1 MKNKFLHVLLIVVS
15 MAVICCVSAFAEMP
29 YPDDLPPVPGWVSDY
44 SYLVC
49 LRDDEYVF
57 AYTDLASSVL
67 FIQAEYGPCVYVDNA
82 GVPVNVGVFV
92 FRNSSWTELYP
103 YEPRTGP
110 FLYVNS
116 LLYANYDVY
125 DFKGNL
131 VYAGAPAPPPPPPDP
146 YENFWSDLKDVGTG
160 VLGWAGNVAS
170 TITEEPVLLFTVGI
184 FILGAAIG
192 IFRRLLVRG

>member
-1 MKNKFLHVLLIVVS
+1 MRKKFCHVFLIVAS

-29 YPDDLPPVPGWVSDY
+29 YPDDLPPVPDWASDY
-44 SYLVC
+44 SYLVG
-49 LRDDEYVF
+49 LQGDEYFLV
-57 AYTDLASSVL
+57 YSDSASSTF
-67 FIQAEYGPCVYVDNA
+67 FIEDQYGTCVYVHNTGFPVNA
-82 GVPVNVGVFV
+82 GSVV
-92 FRNSSWTELYP
+92 FRGSSWVTYHP
-103 YEPRTGP
+103 FEPRTGS
-110 FLYVNS
+110 FIYLNS

-125 DFKGNL
+125 DWGGNL

-146 YENFWSDLKDVGTG
+146 YENFWSDLNEVGTG

-170 TITEEPVLLFTVGI
+170 TITQEPVLLFTVGI